1 MSYLGD
7 VKNALRAI
15 DNLCKEA
22 LKEPESLNG
31 YIDEIMDKVDEADT
45 SLEFLKDVIN
55 DGMSDL
61 RNVIEVFE
69 DGV

>member
-31 YIDEIMDKVDEADT
+31 YIDEIRDKVDEADIP
-45 SLEFLKDVIN
+45 LEFLKDVIN

-61 RNVIEVFE
+61 RNVIEMFE

>member
-1 MSYLGD
+1 MSYLKD
-7 VKNALRAI
+7 VKSALRVI

-22 LKEPESLNG
+22 LKEPESLDY
-31 YIDEIMDKVDEADT
+31 YIAEIRNKVDEADT

-55 DGMSDL
+55 DGISDL
-61 RNVIEVFE
+61 KNVIEVFE

>member
-1 MSYLGD
+1 MSYLKD
-7 VKNALRAI
+7 VKNALRVI

-22 LKEPESLNG
+22 LKDPESLNG
-31 YIDEIMDKVDEADT
+31 YIDEIRDKVDEADT

-55 DGMSDL
+55 DGISDL
-61 RNVIEVFE
+61 KNVIEVFE

>member
-1 MSYLGD
+1 MSYLED
-7 VKNALRAI
+7 VKNALRVI

-22 LKEPESLNG
+22 LKDPESLNS
-31 YIDEIMDKVDEADT
+31 YIDEIRDKVDEADT

-55 DGMSDL
+55 DGISDL
-61 RNVIEVFE
+61 KNVIEVFE

>member
-1 MSYLGD
+1 MSYWGD

-22 LKEPESLNG
+22 LKEPESLND
-31 YIDEIMDKVDEADT
+31 YIDEIRDKVDEADT

>member
-1 MSYLGD
+1 MSYLKD
-7 VKNALRAI
+7 VKSALRVI

-22 LKEPESLNG
+22 LKDPESLNG
-31 YIDEIMDKVDEADT
+31 YIDEIRDKVNEADT

-55 DGMSDL
+55 DGISDL
-61 RNVIEVFE
+61 KNVIEVFE

>member
-1 MSYLGD
+1 MSYFGD

-22 LKEPESLNG
+22 LKEPESLND
-31 YIDEIMDKVDEADT
+31 YIDEIRDKVDDADT
-45 SLEFLKDVIN
+45 SLEFLMDVLNNGI
-55 DGMSDL
+55 SDL
-61 RNVIEVFE
+61 KNVIEVFE

>member
-1 MSYLGD
+1 MSYLKD
-7 VKNALRAI
+7 VKSALRVI

-22 LKEPESLNG
+22 LKDPESLNG
-31 YIDEIMDKVDEADT
+31 YIDEIRDKVDEADT

-55 DGMSDL
+55 DGISDL
-61 RNVIEVFE
+61 KNVIEVFE

>member
-1 MSYLGD
+1 MSYLVD
-7 VKNALRAI
+7 VKNALMAI
-15 DNLCKEA
+15 DKLCKEA

-31 YIDEIMDKVDEADT
+31 YIDEIRDKVDEADT

-55 DGMSDL
+55 DGISDL

>member
-1 MSYLGD
+1 MSYLED
-7 VKNALRAI
+7 VKNALRVI

-22 LKEPESLNG
+22 LKDPESLNG
-31 YIDEIMDKVDEADT
+31 YIDEIRDKVDEADT

-55 DGMSDL
+55 DGISDL
-61 RNVIEVFE
+61 KNVIEVFE

>member
-1 MSYLGD
+1 MSYLED
-7 VKNALRAI
+7 VKNALRVI

-22 LKEPESLNG
+22 LKDPESLEDH
-31 YIDEIMDKVDEADT
+31 IDEIRDKVDEADT

-55 DGMSDL
+55 DGIRDL
-61 RNVIEVFE
+61 KNVIEGFE

>member
-1 MSYLGD
+1 MSYLKD
-7 VKNALRAI
+7 VKSALRVI

-22 LKEPESLNG
+22 LKDPESLNG
-31 YIDEIMDKVDEADT
+31 YIDEIRDNVNEADT

-55 DGMSDL
+55 DGISDL
-61 RNVIEVFE
+61 KNVIEVFE

>member
-1 MSYLGD
+1 MSYLVD
-7 VKNALRAI
+7 VKNALMEI

-22 LKEPESLNG
+22 LKEPESLKD

-55 DGMSDL
+55 DGISDL
-61 RNVIEVFE
+61 KNVIEGFE

>member
-31 YIDEIMDKVDEADT
+31 YIDEIRDKVDEADT

-55 DGMSDL
+55 DGISDL